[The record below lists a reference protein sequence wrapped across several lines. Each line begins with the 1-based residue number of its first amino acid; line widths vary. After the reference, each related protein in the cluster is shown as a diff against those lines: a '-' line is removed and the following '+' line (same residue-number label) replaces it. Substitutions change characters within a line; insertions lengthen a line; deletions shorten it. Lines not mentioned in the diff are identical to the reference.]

1 MLVNGD
7 KLVVTKKV
15 AGFLN
20 EGDIVKVVNVDE
32 KGMITFAFGDGFLH
46 MGLMNDAECKEH
58 FEKVKEEVKAAS
70 VTEERIDE
78 IMANSE
84 FTIQTVFN
92 KCTIVACKL
101 PNGFVIVESSACVSP
116 ENYNK
121 EMGIDICL
129 DRIEDKIWELEGY
142 RLQEELYRNNGK
154 ASDCC
159 CNCDECEPEDECL
172 GTDLDCDNCEDY
184 DCPFNTNN

>member
-58 FEKVKEEVKAAS
+58 FEKVKEETVY
-70 VTEERIDE
+70 
-78 IMANSE
+78 
-84 FTIQTVFN
+84 QVFN
-92 KCTIVACKL
+92 VNFFSII
-101 PNGFVIVESSACVSP
+101 F
-116 ENYNK
+116 
-121 EMGIDICL
+121 
-129 DRIEDKIWELEGY
+129 
-142 RLQEELYRNNGK
+142 
-154 ASDCC
+154 
-159 CNCDECEPEDECL
+159 
-172 GTDLDCDNCEDY
+172 
-184 DCPFNTNN
+184 